1 MGDTYFERQKLLN
14 KETLAMRIGAV
25 QNTPTNN
32 YAPKH
37 KHNDS
42 LSVIPII
49 NSNTLTQN
57 LSSDVSFKG
66 KTFMDKLEDV
76 LKRVGTA
83 IKKSSEETARKMEEH
98 ANRTLDEDELKEAE
112 EEYWRNESRFR
123 GG

>member
-1 MGDTYFERQKLLN
+1 
-14 KETLAMRIGAV
+14 MRIGAV
-25 QNTPTNN
+25 QNTPANN

-42 LSVIPII
+42 LNVIPII
-49 NSNTLTQN
+49 NSSTLNQN
-57 LSSDVSFKG
+57 FSSGVSFKG
-66 KTFMDKLEDV
+66 KTFLEKLEDV
-76 LKRVGTA
+76 LDRAGKA

-98 ANRTLDEDELKEAE
+98 AKRPLDEDELREAE